1 MKTIRFAYILAFFA
15 AGIVLPAGCRNREAG
30 RDQPEIAVTNS
41 YLQCAVEDLCGQ
53 DIRTLC
59 LAPPG
64 MCPGHFDM
72 SPSQV
77 SELCKCK
84 ILLLFDFQESIE
96 GSLSRMKDNGLK
108 VGLVKTQPGLCV
120 PETYVAI
127 CREVADILSS
137 AYPQRK
143 EQYEQRLSSIQK
155 RMEKMQAQLRAAVTQ
170 SGATSA
176 NVIASNHQAHFARW
190 LGLETI
196 ATFAGSDMETMSNI
210 SDCLSKAEGRDVRFV
225 IANKQEGTA
234 LAESMADR
242 LHAKAV
248 VFSNFP
254 ALDADGTAFD
264 QLLAQNVQ
272 ALVKAVQ
279 E

>member
-1 MKTIRFAYILAFFA
+1 MKNIHFVHILALFVTPVA
-15 AGIVLPAGCRNREAG
+15 LLPGCRNREASQT
-30 RDQPEIAVTNS
+30 QPEIAVTNS
-41 YLQCAVEDLCGQ
+41 YLQCVVKDLCG
-53 DIRTLC
+53 DETESLC

-84 ILLLFDFQESIE
+84 ILLLFDFQKNIE

-108 VGLVKTQPGLCV
+108 IGVVKTQPGLCV
-120 PETYVAI
+120 PQTYVAI
-127 CREVADILSS
+127 CREVADVLSIE
-137 AYPQRK
+137 YPERA
-143 EQYEQRLSSIQK
+143 EQYEKRLVSIEK
-155 RMEKMQAQLRAAVTQ
+155 RMEETQAELRAAVAR
-170 SGATSA
+170 SGAASA

-210 SDCLSKAEGRDVRFV
+210 SDCLSKADGRDVRFV

-234 LAESMADR
+234 LAQAMADR
-242 LHAKAV
+242 LQAKALI
-248 VFSNFP
+248 FSNFP
-254 ALDADGTAFD
+254 AMDAGQVAFD
-264 QLLAQNVQ
+264 RLLAENVQ
-272 ALVKAVQ
+272 ALVEAVRR
-279 E
+279 

>member
-1 MKTIRFAYILAFFA
+1 MYILAFFA
-15 AGIVLPAGCRNREAG
+15 AGIALLAGCRNREAG
-30 RDQPEIAVTNS
+30 QDQPEIAVTNS
-41 YLQCAVEDLCGQ
+41 YLQSAVEDLCGE
-53 DIRTLC
+53 DMNTLC

-84 ILLLFDFQESIE
+84 ILLLFDFQKSIE
-96 GSLSRMKDNGLK
+96 GSLSRMKDNGLQM
-108 VGLVKTQPGLCV
+108 GIVKTQPGLCV
-120 PETYVAI
+120 PQTYVAI
-127 CREVADILSS
+127 CREVADILS
-137 AYPQRK
+137 AEYPGRA

-155 RMEKMQAQLRAAVTQ
+155 RMEKTQAQLHASVAQ
-170 SGATSA
+170 SGAASA
-176 NVIASNHQAHFARW
+176 NVIASNHQAHFTRW

-234 LAESMADR
+234 LAESMANR

-254 ALDADGTAFD
+254 VLDADGAAFD
-264 QLLAQNVQ
+264 QLLAENVQ
-272 ALVKAVQ
+272 ALVKAVRQ
-279 E
+279 